1 MAGQADIGV
10 LREVLTKLAPRE
22 SAILALRFNLDG
34 KANGD
39 ATLED
44 VGKKF
49 GVTRE
54 RIRQIQESALRKLRR
69 MIEKLE
75 KPQPA

>member
-1 MAGQADIGV
+1 M
-10 LREVLTKLAPRE
+10 
-22 SAILALRFNLDG
+22 RFNLDG

-54 RIRQIQESALRKLRR
+54 RIRQIQESALRKLRK
-69 MIEKLE
+69 MIERMDRPK
-75 KPQPA
+75 AA

>member
-1 MAGQADIGV
+1 LRQV
-10 LREVLTKLAPRE
+10 LAKLSPRE
-22 SAILALRFNLDG
+22 AAILALRFNLDG
-34 KANGD
+34 NGD

-54 RIRQIQESALRKLRR
+54 RIRQIQEMALRKLRR
-69 MIEKLE
+69 MMDKLDK
-75 KPQPA
+75 KPVPGLLATS